1 MMDSQNIIL
10 SNSDIYCSEVY
21 EDDSSL
27 NAKLIICDFSINGNN
42 VRLNRNTISDWVA
55 TLVNKPVVGKIG
67 ITDSGDADFTG
78 HNQNPVIRLGEDNK
92 PYLDYEFDTTAVGVF
107 TDVNIEKID
116 GKEFIVAT
124 AQIWKRFANFCAIIK
139 KRLEN
144 GTLNTSWE
152 IIPKK
157 FHFEMSN
164 GKKIKVIDQGIFI
177 GHCLLAA
184 FLPSAYPDSQ
194 LLEVASTEETD
205 TELIQA
211 LKTDLSE
218 SLNIDSQVNSQKEDD
233 IVSKVNED
241 KKLESTANE
250 PINTEVSADVQTEP
264 VKEEPKETAMLTQYD
279 LNRAIRQAVSEKL
292 NIERWDFSILFHFPA
307 DKTVWIQ
314 KWDSLE
320 TDVIVFTYEVSETDE
335 VTVSEPVESKLT
347 VSVAEINTTIASY
360 EEKVATLNNSL
371 VEASSTIQ
379 NLNTEISNLTVYKE
393 KFEEAEQ
400 IRIANELSEKQNT
413 LKDYAKKSGFI
424 TDEEIESSED
434 IKVLIE
440 NVDEAG
446 IKAIIAERFMKSLE
460 ENKEKEVET
469 SAAKPTEET
478 ATAKANITV
487 GEDDNV
493 VTPKSVMKSYLGK

>member
-1 MMDSQNIIL
+1 MMDSQNIVL
-10 SNSDIYCSEVY
+10 SNSDIFCSEIY

-27 NAKLIICDFSINGNN
+27 NAKFIICDFSVNGNG
-42 VRLNRNTISDWVA
+42 VRLNRNTISDWVS

-78 HNQNPVIRLGEDNK
+78 HNQTTVVRLGEDNK
-92 PYLDYEFDTTAVGVF
+92 PYLDYEFDSTAVGVF
-107 TDVNIEKID
+107 TDVFLEKID

-164 GKKIKVIDQGIFI
+164 GRKIKVIDQGIFI

-184 FLPSAYPDSQ
+184 FLPPAYPDSQ

-205 TELIQA
+205 TELIEA
-211 LKTDLSE
+211 LKTDFLE

-241 KKLESTANE
+241 KKLESTVVE
-250 PINTEVSADVQTEP
+250 PEVSTDAQVEP

-279 LNRAIRQAVSEKL
+279 LNRAIRQAVAEKL

-314 KWDSLE
+314 KWDALE

-347 VSVAEINTTIASY
+347 VSVAEINTTVASY
-360 EEKVATLNNSL
+360 EEKIATLNNSL

-379 NLNTEISNLTVYKE
+379 TLNTEVSNLKTYKD

-400 IRIANELSEKQNT
+400 IRIANELSEKQEA
-413 LKDYAKKSGFI
+413 LKIYATKSGFI
-424 TDEEIESSED
+424 TEEEIESSED

-446 IKAIIAERFMKSLE
+446 IKAVIAERFMKTLD
-460 ENKEKEVET
+460 ENKEKEIET
-469 SAAKPTEET
+469 SET
-478 ATAKANITV
+478 KEVVEKATAKANIAD
-487 GEDDNV
+487 GDNDKV
-493 VTPKSVMKSYLGK
+493 ITPKSVMKSYLSK